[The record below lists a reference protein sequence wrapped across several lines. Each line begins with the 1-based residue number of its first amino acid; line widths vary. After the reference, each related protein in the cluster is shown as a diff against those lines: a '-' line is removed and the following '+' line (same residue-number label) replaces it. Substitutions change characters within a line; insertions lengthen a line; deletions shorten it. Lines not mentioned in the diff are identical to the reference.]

1 MADINK
7 LQTLIQLR
15 RGFQAQWDAVANTYI
30 PKAGEPCVTLDGKNK
45 GQIKIGDG
53 TSTWGELK
61 YVGVNEGAMHF
72 IGTVATKAELPE
84 NAETGD
90 IYQVTEDSKMYI
102 WDGDS
107 WEIFHAVDL
116 SNYYTKE
123 ETTNLVTVE
132 IGKVNEKITANTEKL
147 NEVETKIGE
156 VETKVN
162 ETNTKLENL
171 GTELA
176 KDYALKADLDV
187 IKVYGDTPSDTSME
201 VNGQKYATA
210 SEAIAAV
217 EDGGTIKLSGGL
229 GADEVINADKQFT
242 LDMNNAVIV
251 DNEKTPINVGVNG
264 ALTLTGNGSVECNK
278 HGKPAINNNGN
289 LIIENGSYTR
299 SVDEKNNSYYTM
311 VNHGNIVINDGIF
324 QAPRVISSMIENG
337 YWDYNS
343 GNAESGYMA
352 GVNAQYPELTV
363 NGGTFINS
371 FYTIKNDDASK
382 LTINDGMF
390 YGTILHN
397 GIEMIINGGHFTTID
412 GFYPLSIRNLSDD
425 LNPAKTVI
433 NGGIFDGNCK
443 TIIKNSGEKELDI
456 QVKGGKFILP
466 VEEQY
471 IAEGYEQKL
480 VNGYYEVTKKA

>member
-84 NAETGD
+84 SAETGD
-90 IYQVTEDSKMYI
+90 IYQVTEDSKLYI

-132 IGKVNEKITANTEKL
+132 IGKVNEKVTANTNKL
-147 NEVETKIGE
+147 NEVEAKVNE

-162 ETNTKLENL
+162 ETNSKLENL

-187 IKVYGDTPSDTSME
+187 IKVYGDTASDTSME
-201 VNGQKYATA
+201 VNGQKYNTA

-217 EDGGTIKLSGGL
+217 SDGGTIKLSGGL
-229 GADEVINADKQFT
+229 GADEVINADKKFT

-251 DNEKTPINVGVNG
+251 DNEKTPVNVNVNG

-278 HGKPAINNNGN
+278 NGKPAINNNGN
-289 LIIENGSYTR
+289 LTIENGSYTR
-299 SVDEKNNSYYTM
+299 SVDEKDNSYYTM

-324 QAPRVISSMIENG
+324 QAPRIISSMIDNG
-337 YWDYNS
+337 YYDYEKDYKA
-343 GNAESGYMA
+343 GEMAE
-352 GVNAQYPELTV
+352 YPELTI
-363 NGGTFINS
+363 NGGTFINA
-371 FYTIKNDDASK
+371 FYVIKNDDNGK
-382 LTINDGMF
+382 LYINDGNF
-390 YGTILHN
+390 YGTIFNNGYEMIVKGGNFKVTDGTYNIGMRKLNDVMNSGKLLIEGGTFISNGEVNFKHN
-397 GIEMIINGGHFTTID
+397 GGGEEPEVII
-412 GFYPLSIRNLSDD
+412 
-425 LNPAKTVI
+425 
-433 NGGIFDGNCK
+433 
-443 TIIKNSGEKELDI
+443 
-456 QVKGGKFILP
+456 KGGKFSAIVP
-466 VEEQY
+466 DNY
-471 IAEGYEQKL
+471 IAEGYEQKY
-480 VNGYYEVTKKA
+480 VDGYYVVSAKA

>member
-187 IKVYGDTPSDTSME
+187 IKVYGDTTSDTSME

-251 DNEKTPINVGVNG
+251 DNEKTPVNVGVNG

-324 QAPRVISSMIENG
+324 QAPRIVSSMIDNG
-337 YWDYNS
+337 YYDYNTDYKV
-343 GNAESGYMA
+343 GEMAE
-352 GVNAQYPELTV
+352 YPELTI
-363 NGGTFINS
+363 NGGTFINA
-371 FYTIKNDDASK
+371 FYVIKNDDNGK
-382 LTINDGMF
+382 LYINDGNF
-390 YGTILHN
+390 YGTIFNNGYEMIVKGGNFKVTDGTYNIGMRKLNDVMNSGKLLIEGGTFYSNGEVNFKHN
-397 GIEMIINGGHFTTID
+397 GGGEEPD
-412 GFYPLSIRNLSDD
+412 
-425 LNPAKTVI
+425 VV
-433 NGGIFDGNCK
+433 
-443 TIIKNSGEKELDI
+443 
-456 QVKGGKFILP
+456 VKGGKFSAVVP
-466 VEEQY
+466 EKY
-471 IAEGYEQKL
+471 IAEGYEQKYID
-480 VNGYYEVTKKA
+480 GYYVVSAKA

>member
-84 NAETGD
+84 SAEIGD

-123 ETTNLVTVE
+123 ETSNLVTVE
-132 IGKVNEKITANTEKL
+132 IGKVEEKVTANTNKL
-147 NEVETKIGE
+147 NEVETKVGE

-176 KDYALKADLDV
+176 KDYALKSDLDV
-187 IKVYGDTPSDTSME
+187 IKVYGDTASDTSME

-251 DNEKTPINVGVNG
+251 DNEKTPVNVGVNG

-324 QAPRVISSMIENG
+324 QAPRIVSSMIDNG
-337 YWDYNS
+337 YYDYAQDYKA
-343 GNAESGYMA
+343 GEMAE
-352 GVNAQYPELTV
+352 YPELTI
-363 NGGTFINS
+363 NGGTFINA
-371 FYTIKNDDASK
+371 FYVIKNDDNGK
-382 LTINDGMF
+382 LYINDGNF
-390 YGTILHN
+390 YGTIFNNGYEMVVKGGNFKVTDGTYNIGMRKLNEVMNSGKLLIEGGTFYSNGEVNFKHN
-397 GIEMIINGGHFTTID
+397 GGGEEPD
-412 GFYPLSIRNLSDD
+412 
-425 LNPAKTVI
+425 VV
-433 NGGIFDGNCK
+433 
-443 TIIKNSGEKELDI
+443 
-456 QVKGGKFILP
+456 VKGGKFSAVVP
-466 VEEQY
+466 EKY
-471 IAEGYEQKL
+471 IAEGYEQKY
-480 VNGYYEVTKKA
+480 VDGYYVVSAKA

>member
-84 NAETGD
+84 SAETGD

-132 IGKVNEKITANTEKL
+132 IGKVNEKVTANTNKL
-147 NEVETKIGE
+147 NEVEAKVNE

-162 ETNTKLENL
+162 ETNSKLENL

-187 IKVYGDTPSDTSME
+187 IKVYGDTVSDTSME
-201 VNGQKYATA
+201 VNGQKYNTA

-217 EDGGTIKLSGGL
+217 SDGGTIKLSGGL
-229 GADEVINADKQFT
+229 GADEVINADKKFT

-251 DNEKTPINVGVNG
+251 DNEKTPVNVNVNG

-278 HGKPAINNNGN
+278 NGKPAINNNGN

-299 SVDEKNNSYYTM
+299 SVDEKGNSYYTM

-324 QAPRVISSMIENG
+324 QAPRIISSMIDNG
-337 YWDYNS
+337 YYDYEKDYK
-343 GNAESGYMA
+343 AEEMA
-352 GVNAQYPELTV
+352 EYPELTI
-363 NGGTFINS
+363 NGGTFINA
-371 FYTIKNDDASK
+371 FYVIKNDDNGK
-382 LTINDGMF
+382 LYINDGNF
-390 YGTILHN
+390 YGTIFNNGYEMIVKGGNFKVTDGTYNIGMRKLNDVMNSGKLLIEGGTFISNGEVNFKHN
-397 GIEMIINGGHFTTID
+397 GGGEEPEVII
-412 GFYPLSIRNLSDD
+412 
-425 LNPAKTVI
+425 
-433 NGGIFDGNCK
+433 
-443 TIIKNSGEKELDI
+443 
-456 QVKGGKFILP
+456 KGGKFSAIVP
-466 VEEQY
+466 DNY
-471 IAEGYEQKL
+471 IAEGYEQKY
-480 VNGYYEVTKKA
+480 VDGYYVVSAKA

>member
-15 RGFQAQWDAVANTYI
+15 RGFQAQWDAVKDTYI

-84 NAETGD
+84 SAETGD

-123 ETTNLVTVE
+123 ETSNLV
-132 IGKVNEKITANTEKL
+132 
-147 NEVETKIGE
+147 
-156 VETKVN
+156 
-162 ETNTKLENL
+162 
-171 GTELA
+171 

-187 IKVYGDTPSDTSME
+187 IKVYGDTTSDTSME
-201 VNGQKYATA
+201 VNGQKYNTA

-217 EDGGTIKLSGGL
+217 SDGGTIKLSGGL

-251 DNEKTPINVGVNG
+251 DNEKTPVNVSVNG

-278 HGKPAINNNGN
+278 NGKPAINNNGN

-299 SVDEKNNSYYTM
+299 SVDEKGNSYYTM
-311 VNHGNIVINDGIF
+311 VNHGNTVINNGIF
-324 QAPRVISSMIENG
+324 QAPRIISSMISNG
-337 YWDYNS
+337 YWDYAQDYKA
-343 GNAESGYMA
+343 GKMAE
-352 GVNAQYPELTV
+352 YPE
-363 NGGTFINS
+363 
-371 FYTIKNDDASK
+371 
-382 LTINDGMF
+382 LTINDGTFINAFYVIKNDDNGKLYINGGNF
-390 YGTILHN
+390 YGTIFNNGYEMVVKGGNFKVTDGTYNIGMRKLNDVMNSGKLLIEGGTFYSNGEVNFKHN
-397 GIEMIINGGHFTTID
+397 GGGEE
-412 GFYPLSIRNLSDD
+412 PEV
-425 LNPAKTVI
+425 VI
-433 NGGIFDGNCK
+433 
-443 TIIKNSGEKELDI
+443 
-456 QVKGGKFILP
+456 KGGKFSAVVP
-466 VEEQY
+466 EKY
-471 IAEGYEQKL
+471 IAEGYEQKYID
-480 VNGYYEVTKKA
+480 GYYVVTAKA

>member
-84 NAETGD
+84 SAETGD
-90 IYQVTEDSKMYI
+90 IYQVTEDSKLYI

-132 IGKVNEKITANTEKL
+132 IGKVN
-147 NEVETKIGE
+147 TKIE
-156 VETKVN
+156 S
-162 ETNTKLENL
+162 L

-187 IKVYGDTPSDTSME
+187 IKIYGDTTSDTSME
-201 VNGQKYATA
+201 VNGQKYNTA

-217 EDGGTIKLSGGL
+217 SDGGTIKLSGGL
-229 GADEVINADKQFT
+229 GADEIINADKKFT

-251 DNEKTPINVGVNG
+251 DNEKTPVNVDVNG

-278 HGKPAINNNGN
+278 NGKPAINNNGN

-299 SVDEKNNSYYTM
+299 SVDEKGNSYYTM
-311 VNHGNIVINDGIF
+311 VNHGNTVINDGIF
-324 QAPRVISSMIENG
+324 QAPRIVSSMISNG
-337 YWDYNS
+337 YWDYAQDYKA
-343 GNAESGYMA
+343 GEMAE
-352 GVNAQYPELTV
+352 YPELTI
-363 NGGTFINS
+363 NNGTFINA
-371 FYTIKNDDASK
+371 FYVIKNDDNGK
-382 LTINDGMF
+382 LYINGGNF
-390 YGTILHN
+390 YGTIFNNGYEMVIKGGNFKVTDGTYNIGMRKLNDVMNSGKLLIEGGTFYSNGEVNFKHN
-397 GIEMIINGGHFTTID
+397 GGGEE
-412 GFYPLSIRNLSDD
+412 PQV
-425 LNPAKTVI
+425 VI
-433 NGGIFDGNCK
+433 
-443 TIIKNSGEKELDI
+443 
-456 QVKGGKFILP
+456 KGGKFSAVVP
-466 VEEQY
+466 EKY
-471 IAEGYEQKL
+471 IAEGYEQKYID
-480 VNGYYEVTKKA
+480 GYYVVSAKA

>member
-84 NAETGD
+84 SAETGD
-90 IYQVTEDSKMYI
+90 IYQVTEDSKLYI

-107 WEIFHAVDL
+107 WEIFYAVDL

-132 IGKVNEKITANTEKL
+132 IGKVN
-147 NEVETKIGE
+147 TKIE
-156 VETKVN
+156 S
-162 ETNTKLENL
+162 L

-187 IKVYGDTPSDTSME
+187 IKIYGDTTSDTSME
-201 VNGQKYATA
+201 VNGQKYNTA

-217 EDGGTIKLSGGL
+217 SDGGTIKLSGGL
-229 GADEVINADKQFT
+229 GADEVINADKKFT

-251 DNEKTPINVGVNG
+251 DNEKTPVNVDVNG

-278 HGKPAINNNGN
+278 NGKPAINNNGN

-299 SVDEKNNSYYTM
+299 SVDEKGNSYYTM
-311 VNHGNIVINDGIF
+311 VNHGNTVINDGIF
-324 QAPRVISSMIENG
+324 QAPRIVSSMISNG
-337 YWDYNS
+337 YWDYAQDYKA
-343 GNAESGYMA
+343 GEMAE
-352 GVNAQYPELTV
+352 YPELTI
-363 NGGTFINS
+363 NNGTFINA
-371 FYTIKNDDASK
+371 FYVIKNDDNGK
-382 LTINDGMF
+382 LYINGGNF
-390 YGTILHN
+390 YGTIFNNGYEMVIKGGNFKVTDGTYNIGMRKLNDVMNSGKLLIEGGTFYSNGEVNFKHN
-397 GIEMIINGGHFTTID
+397 GGGEE
-412 GFYPLSIRNLSDD
+412 PQV
-425 LNPAKTVI
+425 VI
-433 NGGIFDGNCK
+433 
-443 TIIKNSGEKELDI
+443 
-456 QVKGGKFILP
+456 KGGKFSAVVP
-466 VEEQY
+466 EKY
-471 IAEGYEQKL
+471 IAEGYEQKYID
-480 VNGYYEVTKKA
+480 GYYVVSAKA

>member
-84 NAETGD
+84 SAETGD
-90 IYQVTEDSKMYI
+90 IYQVTEDSKLYI

-132 IGKVNEKITANTEKL
+132 IGKVN
-147 NEVETKIGE
+147 TKIE
-156 VETKVN
+156 S
-162 ETNTKLENL
+162 L

-187 IKVYGDTPSDTSME
+187 IKIYGDTTSDTSME
-201 VNGQKYATA
+201 VNGQKYNTA

-217 EDGGTIKLSGGL
+217 SDGGTIKLSGGL
-229 GADEVINADKQFT
+229 GADEVINADKKFT

-251 DNEKTPINVGVNG
+251 DNEKTPVNVDVNG

-278 HGKPAINNNGN
+278 NGKPAINNNGN

-299 SVDEKNNSYYTM
+299 SVDEKGNSYYTM
-311 VNHGNIVINDGIF
+311 VNHGNTVINDGIF
-324 QAPRVISSMIENG
+324 QAPRIVSSMISNG
-337 YWDYNS
+337 YWDYAQDYKA
-343 GNAESGYMA
+343 GEMAE
-352 GVNAQYPELTV
+352 YPELTI
-363 NGGTFINS
+363 NNGTFINA
-371 FYTIKNDDASK
+371 FYVIKNDDNGK
-382 LTINDGMF
+382 LYINGGNF
-390 YGTILHN
+390 YGTIFNNGYEMVIKGGNFKVTDGTYNIAMRKLNDVMNSGKLLIEGGTFYSNGEVNFKHN
-397 GIEMIINGGHFTTID
+397 GGGEE
-412 GFYPLSIRNLSDD
+412 PQV
-425 LNPAKTVI
+425 VI
-433 NGGIFDGNCK
+433 
-443 TIIKNSGEKELDI
+443 
-456 QVKGGKFILP
+456 KGGKFSAVVP
-466 VEEQY
+466 EKY
-471 IAEGYEQKL
+471 IAEGYEQKYID
-480 VNGYYEVTKKA
+480 GYYVVSAKA

>member
-1 MADINK
+1 M
-7 LQTLIQLR
+7 
-15 RGFQAQWDAVANTYI
+15 ANTYI

-61 YVGVNEGAMHF
+61 YVGVNESAIHF

-84 NAETGD
+84 SAETGD
-90 IYQVTEDSKMYI
+90 IYQVTEDSKFYI

-107 WEIFHAVDL
+107 WEIFNAVDL
-116 SNYYTKE
+116 SNYYNKE
-123 ETTNLVTVE
+123 ETTNL
-132 IGKVNEKITANTEKL
+132 L
-147 NEVETKIGE
+147 
-156 VETKVN
+156 
-162 ETNTKLENL
+162 
-171 GTELA
+171 

-187 IKVYGDTPSDTSME
+187 IKVYGDTTSDTSIE
-201 VNGQKYATA
+201 VNGQKYNTA

-217 EDGGTIKLSGGL
+217 SDGGTIKLSGGL

-324 QAPRVISSMIENG
+324 QAPRVISSMIDNG
-337 YWDYNS
+337 YYDYNTDYKA
-343 GNAESGYMA
+343 GEMAE
-352 GVNAQYPELTV
+352 YPELTI
-363 NGGTFINS
+363 NGGTFINA
-371 FYTIKNDDASK
+371 FYVIKNDDNGK
-382 LTINDGMF
+382 LYINNGNF
-390 YGTILHN
+390 YGTIFNNGYEMIVKGGNFKVTDGTYNIGMRKLNDVMNSGKLLIEGGTFYSNGEVNFKHN
-397 GIEMIINGGHFTTID
+397 GGGEEPD
-412 GFYPLSIRNLSDD
+412 
-425 LNPAKTVI
+425 VV
-433 NGGIFDGNCK
+433 
-443 TIIKNSGEKELDI
+443 
-456 QVKGGKFILP
+456 VKGGKFSAVVP
-466 VEEQY
+466 EKY
-471 IAEGYEQKL
+471 IAEGYEQKY
-480 VNGYYEVTKKA
+480 VDGYYVVSAKA

>member
-72 IGTVATKAELPE
+72 IGTVATKTELPE
-84 NAETGD
+84 SAEIGD
-90 IYQVTEDSKMYI
+90 IYQVTEDSKLYI

-132 IGKVNEKITANTEKL
+132 IGKVN
-147 NEVETKIGE
+147 TKI
-156 VETKVN
+156 
-162 ETNTKLENL
+162 ENL

-176 KDYALKADLDV
+176 KDYALKTDLDV
-187 IKVYGDTPSDTSME
+187 IKVYGDTASDTSME
-201 VNGQKYATA
+201 VNGQKYNTA

-217 EDGGTIKLSGGL
+217 SDGGTIKLSGGL
-229 GADEVINADKQFT
+229 GADEVINADKKFT

-251 DNEKTPINVGVNG
+251 DNEKTPVNVDVNG

-278 HGKPAINNNGN
+278 NGKPAINNNGN
-289 LIIENGSYTR
+289 LTIENGSYTR
-299 SVDEKNNSYYTM
+299 SVDEKGNSYYTI
-311 VNHGNIVINDGIF
+311 VNHGNTVINNGIF
-324 QAPRVISSMIENG
+324 QAPRIVSSMISNG
-337 YWDYNS
+337 YWDYAQDYKA
-343 GNAESGYMA
+343 GEMAE
-352 GVNAQYPELTV
+352 YPELTV
-363 NGGTFINS
+363 NDGTFINA
-371 FYTIKNDDASK
+371 FYVIKNDDNGK
-382 LTINDGMF
+382 LYINGGNF
-390 YGTILHN
+390 YGTIFNNGYEMVVKGGNFKVTDGTYNIGMRKLNDVMNSGKLLIEGGTFYSNGEVNFKHN
-397 GIEMIINGGHFTTID
+397 GGGEE
-412 GFYPLSIRNLSDD
+412 PEV
-425 LNPAKTVI
+425 VI
-433 NGGIFDGNCK
+433 
-443 TIIKNSGEKELDI
+443 
-456 QVKGGKFILP
+456 KGGKFSAVVP
-466 VEEQY
+466 EKY
-471 IAEGYEQKL
+471 IAEGYEQKYID
-480 VNGYYEVTKKA
+480 GYYVVSAKA

>member
-84 NAETGD
+84 SAETGD
-90 IYQVTEDSKMYI
+90 IYQVTEDSKLYI

-116 SNYYTKE
+116 NNYYTKE

-132 IGKVNEKITANTEKL
+132 IGKVN
-147 NEVETKIGE
+147 TKIE
-156 VETKVN
+156 S
-162 ETNTKLENL
+162 L

-187 IKVYGDTPSDTSME
+187 IKIYGDTTSDTSME
-201 VNGQKYATA
+201 VNGQKYNTA

-217 EDGGTIKLSGGL
+217 SDGGTIKLSGGL
-229 GADEVINADKQFT
+229 GADEVINADKKFT

-251 DNEKTPINVGVNG
+251 DNEKTPVNVDVNG

-278 HGKPAINNNGN
+278 NGKPAINNNGN

-299 SVDEKNNSYYTM
+299 SVDEKGNSYYTM
-311 VNHGNIVINDGIF
+311 VNHGNTVINDGIF
-324 QAPRVISSMIENG
+324 QAPRIVSSMISNG
-337 YWDYNS
+337 YWDYAQDYKA
-343 GNAESGYMA
+343 GEMAE
-352 GVNAQYPELTV
+352 YPELTI
-363 NGGTFINS
+363 NNGTFINA
-371 FYTIKNDDASK
+371 FYVIKNDNNGK
-382 LTINDGMF
+382 LYINGGNF
-390 YGTILHN
+390 YGTIFNNGYEMVIKGGNFKVTDGTYNIGMRKLNDVMNSGKLLIEGGTFYSNGEVNFKHN
-397 GIEMIINGGHFTTID
+397 GGGEE
-412 GFYPLSIRNLSDD
+412 PQV
-425 LNPAKTVI
+425 VI
-433 NGGIFDGNCK
+433 
-443 TIIKNSGEKELDI
+443 
-456 QVKGGKFILP
+456 KGGKFSAVVP
-466 VEEQY
+466 EKY
-471 IAEGYEQKL
+471 IAEGYEQKYID
-480 VNGYYEVTKKA
+480 GYYVVSAKA

>member
-30 PKAGEPCVTLDGKNK
+30 PKTGEPCVTLDGKNK

-84 NAETGD
+84 SAETGD
-90 IYQVTEDSKMYI
+90 IYQVTEDGKLYI

-116 SNYYTKE
+116 SNYYTKK
-123 ETTNLVTVE
+123 ETDNLVTVE
-132 IGKVNEKITANTEKL
+132 ISKVN
-147 NEVETKIGE
+147 TKI
-156 VETKVN
+156 
-162 ETNTKLENL
+162 ENL
-171 GTELA
+171 ETELA

-187 IKVYGDTPSDTSME
+187 IKVYGDTASDTSME
-201 VNGQKYATA
+201 VNGQKYNTA

-217 EDGGTIKLSGGL
+217 SDGGTIKLSGGL
-229 GADEVINADKQFT
+229 GADEVINADKKFT

-251 DNEKTPINVGVNG
+251 DNEKTPVNVDVNG

-278 HGKPAINNNGN
+278 NGKPAINNNGN

-299 SVDEKNNSYYTM
+299 SVDEKGNSYYTM

-324 QAPRVISSMIENG
+324 QAPRIISSMISNG
-337 YWDYNS
+337 YWDYAQDYKA
-343 GNAESGYMA
+343 GEMAE
-352 GVNAQYPELTV
+352 YPELTV
-363 NGGTFINS
+363 NGGTFINA
-371 FYTIKNDDASK
+371 FYVIKNDDNGK
-382 LTINDGMF
+382 LYINGGNF
-390 YGTILHN
+390 YGTIFNNGYEMVVKGGNFKVTDGTYNIGMRKLNDVMNSGKLLIEGGTFYSNGEVNFKHN
-397 GIEMIINGGHFTTID
+397 GGGEE
-412 GFYPLSIRNLSDD
+412 PEV
-425 LNPAKTVI
+425 VI
-433 NGGIFDGNCK
+433 
-443 TIIKNSGEKELDI
+443 
-456 QVKGGKFILP
+456 KGGKFSAVVP
-466 VEEQY
+466 EKY
-471 IAEGYEQKL
+471 IAEGYEQKYID
-480 VNGYYEVTKKA
+480 GYYVVSAKA

>member
-84 NAETGD
+84 SAETGD
-90 IYQVTEDSKMYI
+90 IYQVTEDSKLYI

-132 IGKVNEKITANTEKL
+132 IGKVN
-147 NEVETKIGE
+147 TKIE
-156 VETKVN
+156 S
-162 ETNTKLENL
+162 L

-187 IKVYGDTPSDTSME
+187 IKIYGDTTSDTSME
-201 VNGQKYATA
+201 VNGQKYNTA

-217 EDGGTIKLSGGL
+217 SDGGTIKLSGGL
-229 GADEVINADKQFT
+229 GADEVINADKKFT

-251 DNEKTPINVGVNG
+251 DNEKTPVNVDVNG

-278 HGKPAINNNGN
+278 NGKPAINNNGN

-299 SVDEKNNSYYTM
+299 SVDEKGNSYYTM
-311 VNHGNIVINDGIF
+311 VNHGNTVINDGIF
-324 QAPRVISSMIENG
+324 QAPRIVSSMISNG
-337 YWDYNS
+337 YWDYAQDYKA
-343 GNAESGYMA
+343 GEMAE
-352 GVNAQYPELTV
+352 YPELTI
-363 NGGTFINS
+363 NNGTFINA
-371 FYTIKNDDASK
+371 FYVIKNDDNGK
-382 LTINDGMF
+382 LYINGGNF
-390 YGTILHN
+390 YGTIFNNGYEMVIKGGNFKVTDGTYNIGMRKLNDVMNSGKLLIEGGTFYSNGEVNFKHN
-397 GIEMIINGGHFTTID
+397 GGGEE
-412 GFYPLSIRNLSDD
+412 PQV
-425 LNPAKTVI
+425 VI
-433 NGGIFDGNCK
+433 
-443 TIIKNSGEKELDI
+443 
-456 QVKGGKFILP
+456 KGGKFSAVVP
-466 VEEQY
+466 EKY
-471 IAEGYEQKL
+471 IAEGYEQKYID
-480 VNGYYEVTKKA
+480 GYYVVSAKA

>member
-15 RGFQAQWDAVANTYI
+15 RGFQAQWDAVKDTYI

-53 TSTWGELK
+53 TSTWGQLK

-84 NAETGD
+84 SAETGD

-123 ETTNLVTVE
+123 ETSNLVTVE
-132 IGKVNEKITANTEKL
+132 IGKVN
-147 NEVETKIGE
+147 TKI
-156 VETKVN
+156 
-162 ETNTKLENL
+162 ENL
-171 GTELA
+171 ETELA

-187 IKVYGDTPSDTSME
+187 IKVYGDTTSDTSME
-201 VNGQKYATA
+201 VNGQKYNTA

-217 EDGGTIKLSGGL
+217 SDGGTIKLSGGL

-324 QAPRVISSMIENG
+324 QAPRIVSSMIDNG
-337 YWDYNS
+337 YYDYNTDYKA
-343 GNAESGYMA
+343 GEMAE
-352 GVNAQYPELTV
+352 YPELTI
-363 NGGTFINS
+363 NGGTFINA
-371 FYTIKNDDASK
+371 FYVIKNDDNGK
-382 LTINDGMF
+382 LYINDGNF
-390 YGTILHN
+390 YGTIFNNGYEMIVRGGNFNVTDGTYNIGMRKLNDVMNSGKLLIEGGTFYSNGEVNFKHN
-397 GIEMIINGGHFTTID
+397 GGGEEPD
-412 GFYPLSIRNLSDD
+412 
-425 LNPAKTVI
+425 VV
-433 NGGIFDGNCK
+433 
-443 TIIKNSGEKELDI
+443 
-456 QVKGGKFILP
+456 VKGGKFSAVVP
-466 VEEQY
+466 EKY
-471 IAEGYEQKL
+471 IAEGYEQKY
-480 VNGYYEVTKKA
+480 VDGYYVVSAKA

>member
-84 NAETGD
+84 SAETGD

-187 IKVYGDTPSDTSME
+187 IKVYGDTTSDTSME

-251 DNEKTPINVGVNG
+251 DNEKTPVNVGVNG

-324 QAPRVISSMIENG
+324 QAPRVISSMIDNG
-337 YWDYNS
+337 YYNYNTDYKA
-343 GNAESGYMA
+343 GEMAE
-352 GVNAQYPELTV
+352 YPELTI
-363 NGGTFINS
+363 NGGTFINA
-371 FYTIKNDDASK
+371 FYVIKNDDNGK
-382 LTINDGMF
+382 LYINDGNF
-390 YGTILHN
+390 YGTIFNNGYEMVVKGGNFKVTDGTYNIGMRKLNDVMNSGKLLIEGGTFYSNGEVNFKHN
-397 GIEMIINGGHFTTID
+397 GGGEE
-412 GFYPLSIRNLSDD
+412 PN
-425 LNPAKTVI
+425 VV
-433 NGGIFDGNCK
+433 
-443 TIIKNSGEKELDI
+443 
-456 QVKGGKFILP
+456 VKGGKFSAVVP
-466 VEEQY
+466 EKY
-471 IAEGYEQKL
+471 IAEGYEQNY
-480 VNGYYEVTKKA
+480 VDGYYVVSAKA

>member
-187 IKVYGDTPSDTSME
+187 IKVYGDTTSDTSME

-251 DNEKTPINVGVNG
+251 DNEKTPVNVGVNG

-278 HGKPAINNNGN
+278 HGKPAIDNNGN

-311 VNHGNIVINDGIF
+311 VNHGSIVINDGIF
-324 QAPRVISSMIENG
+324 QAPRIVSSMIDNG
-337 YWDYNS
+337 YYDYNTDYKA
-343 GNAESGYMA
+343 GEMAE
-352 GVNAQYPELTV
+352 YPELTI
-363 NGGTFINS
+363 NGGTFINA
-371 FYTIKNDDASK
+371 FYVIKNDDNGK
-382 LTINDGMF
+382 LYINDGNF
-390 YGTILHN
+390 YGTIFNNGYEMVVKGGNFKVTDGTYNIGMRKLNDVMNSGKLLIEGGTFYSNGEVNLKHN
-397 GIEMIINGGHFTTID
+397 GGGEE
-412 GFYPLSIRNLSDD
+412 PN
-425 LNPAKTVI
+425 VV
-433 NGGIFDGNCK
+433 
-443 TIIKNSGEKELDI
+443 
-456 QVKGGKFILP
+456 VKGGKFSAVVP
-466 VEEQY
+466 EKY
-471 IAEGYEQKL
+471 IAEGYEQKYID
-480 VNGYYEVTKKA
+480 GYYVVSAKA

>member
-53 TSTWGELK
+53 TSIWGELK

-84 NAETGD
+84 SAETGD
-90 IYQVTEDSKMYI
+90 IYQVTEDSKLYI

-132 IGKVNEKITANTEKL
+132 IGKVN
-147 NEVETKIGE
+147 TKIE
-156 VETKVN
+156 S
-162 ETNTKLENL
+162 L

-187 IKVYGDTPSDTSME
+187 IKIYGDTTSDTSME
-201 VNGQKYATA
+201 VNGQKYNTA

-217 EDGGTIKLSGGL
+217 SDGGTIKLSGGL
-229 GADEVINADKQFT
+229 GADEVINADKKFT

-251 DNEKTPINVGVNG
+251 DNEKTPVNVDVNG

-278 HGKPAINNNGN
+278 NGKPAINNNGN

-299 SVDEKNNSYYTM
+299 SVDEKGNSYYTM
-311 VNHGNIVINDGIF
+311 VNHGNTVINDGIF
-324 QAPRVISSMIENG
+324 QAPRIVSSMISNG
-337 YWDYNS
+337 YWDYAQDYKA
-343 GNAESGYMA
+343 GEMAE
-352 GVNAQYPELTV
+352 YPELTI
-363 NGGTFINS
+363 NNGTFINA
-371 FYTIKNDDASK
+371 FYVIKNDDNGK
-382 LTINDGMF
+382 LYINGGNF
-390 YGTILHN
+390 YGTIFNNGYEMVIKGGNFKVTDGTYNIGMRKLNDVMNSGKLLIEGGTFYSNGEVNFKHN
-397 GIEMIINGGHFTTID
+397 GGGEE
-412 GFYPLSIRNLSDD
+412 PQV
-425 LNPAKTVI
+425 VI
-433 NGGIFDGNCK
+433 
-443 TIIKNSGEKELDI
+443 
-456 QVKGGKFILP
+456 KGGKFSAVVP
-466 VEEQY
+466 EKY
-471 IAEGYEQKL
+471 IAEGYEQKYID
-480 VNGYYEVTKKA
+480 GYYVVSAKA

>member
-187 IKVYGDTPSDTSME
+187 IKVYGDTTSDTSME

-324 QAPRVISSMIENG
+324 QAPRVISSMIDNG
-337 YWDYNS
+337 YYDYNTDYKA
-343 GNAESGYMA
+343 GEMAE
-352 GVNAQYPELTV
+352 YPELTI
-363 NGGTFINS
+363 NGGTFINA
-371 FYTIKNDDASK
+371 FYVIKNDDNGK
-382 LTINDGMF
+382 LYINDGNF
-390 YGTILHN
+390 YGTIFNNGYEMIVKGGNFKVTDGTYNIGMRKLNDVMNSGKLLIEGGTFYSNGEVNFKHN
-397 GIEMIINGGHFTTID
+397 GGGEEPD
-412 GFYPLSIRNLSDD
+412 
-425 LNPAKTVI
+425 VV
-433 NGGIFDGNCK
+433 
-443 TIIKNSGEKELDI
+443 
-456 QVKGGKFILP
+456 VKGGKFSAVVP
-466 VEEQY
+466 EKY
-471 IAEGYEQKL
+471 IAEGYEQKYID
-480 VNGYYEVTKKA
+480 GYYVVSAKA

>member
-84 NAETGD
+84 SAETGD
-90 IYQVTEDSKMYI
+90 IYQVTEDSKLYI

-123 ETTNLVTVE
+123 ETTNLVIVE
-132 IGKVNEKITANTEKL
+132 IGKVN
-147 NEVETKIGE
+147 TKIE
-156 VETKVN
+156 S
-162 ETNTKLENL
+162 L

-187 IKVYGDTPSDTSME
+187 IKIYGNTTSDTSME
-201 VNGQKYATA
+201 VNGQKYNTA

-217 EDGGTIKLSGGL
+217 SDGGTIKLSGGL
-229 GADEVINADKQFT
+229 GADEVINADKKFT

-251 DNEKTPINVGVNG
+251 DNEKTPVNVDVNG

-278 HGKPAINNNGN
+278 NGKPAINNNGN

-299 SVDEKNNSYYTM
+299 SVDEKGNSYYTM
-311 VNHGNIVINDGIF
+311 VNHGNTVINDGIF
-324 QAPRVISSMIENG
+324 QAPRIVSSMISNG
-337 YWDYNS
+337 YWDYAQDYKA
-343 GNAESGYMA
+343 GEMAE
-352 GVNAQYPELTV
+352 YPELTI
-363 NGGTFINS
+363 NNGTFINA
-371 FYTIKNDDASK
+371 FYVIKNDDNGK
-382 LTINDGMF
+382 LYINGGNF
-390 YGTILHN
+390 YGTIFNNGYEMVIKGGNFKVTDGTYNIGMRKLNDVMNSGKLLIEGGTFYSNGEVNFKHN
-397 GIEMIINGGHFTTID
+397 GGGEE
-412 GFYPLSIRNLSDD
+412 PQV
-425 LNPAKTVI
+425 VI
-433 NGGIFDGNCK
+433 
-443 TIIKNSGEKELDI
+443 
-456 QVKGGKFILP
+456 KGGKFSAVVP
-466 VEEQY
+466 EKY
-471 IAEGYEQKL
+471 IAEGYEQKYID
-480 VNGYYEVTKKA
+480 GYYVVSAKA

>member
-61 YVGVNEGAMHF
+61 YVGVNESAIHF

-84 NAETGD
+84 SAETGD
-90 IYQVTEDSKMYI
+90 IYQVTEDSKLYI

-107 WEIFHAVDL
+107 WEIFNAVDL
-116 SNYYTKE
+116 SNYYNKE
-123 ETTNLVTVE
+123 ETANL
-132 IGKVNEKITANTEKL
+132 L
-147 NEVETKIGE
+147 
-156 VETKVN
+156 
-162 ETNTKLENL
+162 
-171 GTELA
+171 

-187 IKVYGDTPSDTSME
+187 IKVYGDTTSDTSIE
-201 VNGQKYATA
+201 VNGQKYNTA

-217 EDGGTIKLSGGL
+217 SDGGTIKLSGGL

-251 DNEKTPINVGVNG
+251 DNEKTPVNVGVNG

-311 VNHGNIVINDGIF
+311 VNHGNTVINDGIF
-324 QAPRVISSMIENG
+324 QAPRVISSMIDNG
-337 YWDYNS
+337 YYDYNTDYKA
-343 GNAESGYMA
+343 GEMAE
-352 GVNAQYPELTV
+352 YPELTI
-363 NGGTFINS
+363 NGGTFINA
-371 FYTIKNDDASK
+371 FYVIKNDDNGK
-382 LTINDGMF
+382 LYINDGNF
-390 YGTILHN
+390 YGTIFNNGYEMVVKGGNFKVTDGTYNIGMRKLNDVMNSSKLLIEGGTFYSNGEVNFKHN
-397 GIEMIINGGHFTTID
+397 GGGEEPD
-412 GFYPLSIRNLSDD
+412 
-425 LNPAKTVI
+425 VV
-433 NGGIFDGNCK
+433 
-443 TIIKNSGEKELDI
+443 
-456 QVKGGKFILP
+456 VKGGKFSAVVP
-466 VEEQY
+466 EKY
-471 IAEGYEQKL
+471 IAKGYEQKY
-480 VNGYYEVTKKA
+480 VDGYYVVSAKS

>member
-1 MADINK
+1 MSDINK

-84 NAETGD
+84 SAETGD
-90 IYQVTEDSKMYI
+90 IYQVTEDSKLYI

-132 IGKVNEKITANTEKL
+132 IGKVN
-147 NEVETKIGE
+147 TKI
-156 VETKVN
+156 
-162 ETNTKLENL
+162 ENL

-187 IKVYGDTPSDTSME
+187 IKVYGDTVSDTSME
-201 VNGQKYATA
+201 VNGQKYNTA

-217 EDGGTIKLSGGL
+217 SDGGTIKLSGGL
-229 GADEVINADKQFT
+229 GADEVINADKKFT

-251 DNEKTPINVGVNG
+251 DNEKTPVNVGVSG

-278 HGKPAINNNGN
+278 NGKPAINNNGN
-289 LIIENGSYTR
+289 LTIENGSYTR
-299 SVDEKNNSYYTM
+299 SVDEKGNSYYTM

-324 QAPRVISSMIENG
+324 QAPRIISSMIDNG
-337 YWDYNS
+337 YYDYEKDYKA
-343 GNAESGYMA
+343 GEMAE
-352 GVNAQYPELTV
+352 YPELTI
-363 NGGTFINS
+363 NGGTFINA
-371 FYTIKNDDASK
+371 FYVIKNDDNGK
-382 LTINDGMF
+382 LYINGGNF
-390 YGTILHN
+390 YGTIFNNGYEMVVKGGNFKVTDGTYNIGMRKLNDVMNSGKLLIEGGTFDSNGEVNFKHN
-397 GIEMIINGGHFTTID
+397 GGGEE
-412 GFYPLSIRNLSDD
+412 PE
-425 LNPAKTVI
+425 VV
-433 NGGIFDGNCK
+433 
-443 TIIKNSGEKELDI
+443 
-456 QVKGGKFILP
+456 VKGGKFSAIVP
-466 VEEQY
+466 DNY
-471 IAEGYEQKL
+471 IAEGYEQNY
-480 VNGYYEVTKKA
+480 VDGYYVVSAKA

>member
-187 IKVYGDTPSDTSME
+187 IKVYGDTTSDTSME

-251 DNEKTPINVGVNG
+251 DNEKTPVNVGVNG

-324 QAPRVISSMIENG
+324 QAPRVISSMIDNG
-337 YWDYNS
+337 YYNYNTDYKA
-343 GNAESGYMA
+343 GEMAE
-352 GVNAQYPELTV
+352 YPELTI
-363 NGGTFINS
+363 NGGTFINA
-371 FYTIKNDDASK
+371 FYVIKNDDNGK
-382 LTINDGMF
+382 LYINDGNF
-390 YGTILHN
+390 YGTIFNNGYEMVVKGGNFKVTDGTYNIGMRKLNDVMNSGKLLIEGGTFYSNGEVNLKHN
-397 GIEMIINGGHFTTID
+397 GGGEE
-412 GFYPLSIRNLSDD
+412 PN
-425 LNPAKTVI
+425 VV
-433 NGGIFDGNCK
+433 
-443 TIIKNSGEKELDI
+443 
-456 QVKGGKFILP
+456 VKGGKFSAVVP
-466 VEEQY
+466 EKY
-471 IAEGYEQKL
+471 IAEGYEQKYID
-480 VNGYYEVTKKA
+480 GYYVVSAKA

>member
-84 NAETGD
+84 SAEAGD
-90 IYQVTEDSKMYI
+90 IYQVTEDSKLYI

-132 IGKVNEKITANTEKL
+132 IGKVNEKVTANTNKL
-147 NEVETKIGE
+147 NEVETKVNE

-162 ETNTKLENL
+162 ETNSKLENL

-187 IKVYGDTPSDTSME
+187 IKVYGDTTSDTSME
-201 VNGQKYATA
+201 VNGQKYNTA

-217 EDGGTIKLSGGL
+217 SDGGTIKLSGGL

-251 DNEKTPINVGVNG
+251 DNEKTPVNVSVNG

-278 HGKPAINNNGN
+278 NGKPAINNNGN

-311 VNHGNIVINDGIF
+311 VNHGNTVINNGIF
-324 QAPRVISSMIENG
+324 QAPRIISSMISNG
-337 YWDYNS
+337 YWDYAQDYKA
-343 GNAESGYMA
+343 GEMAE
-352 GVNAQYPELTV
+352 YPE
-363 NGGTFINS
+363 
-371 FYTIKNDDASK
+371 
-382 LTINDGMF
+382 LTINDGTFINAFYVIKNDDNGKLYINGGNF
-390 YGTILHN
+390 YGTIFNNGYEMVVKGGNFKVTDGTYNIGMRKLNDVMNSGKLLIEGGTFYSNGEVNFKHN
-397 GIEMIINGGHFTTID
+397 GGGEE
-412 GFYPLSIRNLSDD
+412 PEV
-425 LNPAKTVI
+425 VI
-433 NGGIFDGNCK
+433 
-443 TIIKNSGEKELDI
+443 
-456 QVKGGKFILP
+456 KGGKFSAVVP
-466 VEEQY
+466 EKY
-471 IAEGYEQKL
+471 IAEGYEQKYID
-480 VNGYYEVTKKA
+480 GYYVVTAKA

>member
-84 NAETGD
+84 SAETGD
-90 IYQVTEDSKMYI
+90 IYQVTEDSKLYI

-132 IGKVNEKITANTEKL
+132 IGKVN
-147 NEVETKIGE
+147 TKIE
-156 VETKVN
+156 S
-162 ETNTKLENL
+162 L

-187 IKVYGDTPSDTSME
+187 IKIYGDTTSDTSME
-201 VNGQKYATA
+201 VNGQKYNTA

-217 EDGGTIKLSGGL
+217 SDGDTIKLSGGL
-229 GADEVINADKQFT
+229 GADEVINADKKFT

-251 DNEKTPINVGVNG
+251 DNEKTPVNVDVNS

-278 HGKPAINNNGN
+278 NGKPAINNNGN

-299 SVDEKNNSYYTM
+299 SVDEKGNSYYTM
-311 VNHGNIVINDGIF
+311 VNHGNTVINDGIF
-324 QAPRVISSMIENG
+324 QAPRIVSSMISNG
-337 YWDYNS
+337 YWDYAQDYKA
-343 GNAESGYMA
+343 GEMAE
-352 GVNAQYPELTV
+352 YPELTI
-363 NGGTFINS
+363 NNGTFINA
-371 FYTIKNDDASK
+371 FYVIKNDDNGK
-382 LTINDGMF
+382 LYINGGNF
-390 YGTILHN
+390 YGTIFNNGYEMVIKGGNFKVTDGTYNIGMRKLNDVMNSGKLLIEGGTFYSNGEVNFKHN
-397 GIEMIINGGHFTTID
+397 GGGEE
-412 GFYPLSIRNLSDD
+412 PQV
-425 LNPAKTVI
+425 VI
-433 NGGIFDGNCK
+433 
-443 TIIKNSGEKELDI
+443 
-456 QVKGGKFILP
+456 KGGKFSAVVP
-466 VEEQY
+466 EKY
-471 IAEGYEQKL
+471 IAEGYEQKYID
-480 VNGYYEVTKKA
+480 GYYVVSAKA

>member
-84 NAETGD
+84 SAETGD
-90 IYQVTEDSKMYI
+90 IYQVTEDSKLYI

-132 IGKVNEKITANTEKL
+132 IGKVN
-147 NEVETKIGE
+147 TKIE
-156 VETKVN
+156 S
-162 ETNTKLENL
+162 L
-171 GTELA
+171 GTEFA

-187 IKVYGDTPSDTSME
+187 IKIYGDTTSDTSME
-201 VNGQKYATA
+201 VNGQKYNTA

-217 EDGGTIKLSGGL
+217 SDGGTIKLSGGL
-229 GADEVINADKQFT
+229 GADEVINADKKFT

-251 DNEKTPINVGVNG
+251 DNEKTPVNVDVNG

-278 HGKPAINNNGN
+278 NGKPAINNNGN
-289 LIIENGSYTR
+289 LIIENGSYTH
-299 SVDEKNNSYYTM
+299 SVDEKGNSYYTM
-311 VNHGNIVINDGIF
+311 VNHGNTVINDGIF
-324 QAPRVISSMIENG
+324 QAPRIVSSMISNG
-337 YWDYNS
+337 YWDYAQDYKA
-343 GNAESGYMA
+343 GEMAE
-352 GVNAQYPELTV
+352 YPELTI
-363 NGGTFINS
+363 NNGTFINA
-371 FYTIKNDDASK
+371 FYVIKNDDNGK
-382 LTINDGMF
+382 LYINGGNF
-390 YGTILHN
+390 YGTIFNNGYEMVIKGGNFKVTDGTYNIGMRKLNDVMNSGKLLIEGGTFYSNGEVNFKHN
-397 GIEMIINGGHFTTID
+397 GGGEE
-412 GFYPLSIRNLSDD
+412 PQV
-425 LNPAKTVI
+425 VI
-433 NGGIFDGNCK
+433 
-443 TIIKNSGEKELDI
+443 
-456 QVKGGKFILP
+456 KGGKFSAVVP
-466 VEEQY
+466 EKY
-471 IAEGYEQKL
+471 IAEGYEQKYID
-480 VNGYYEVTKKA
+480 GYYVVSAKA

>member
-72 IGTVATKAELPE
+72 VGTVATKAELPE
-84 NAETGD
+84 SAEAGD
-90 IYQVTEDSKMYI
+90 IYQVTEDSKLYI

-123 ETTNLVTVE
+123 ETSNLVTVE
-132 IGKVNEKITANTEKL
+132 IGKVEEKVTANTNKL
-147 NEVETKIGE
+147 NEVETKVGE

-171 GTELA
+171 ETELA

-187 IKVYGDTPSDTSME
+187 IKIYGDTASDTSME
-201 VNGQKYATA
+201 VNGQKYNTA

-217 EDGGTIKLSGGL
+217 SDGGTIKLSGGL
-229 GADEVINADKQFT
+229 GADEVINADKKFT

-251 DNEKTPINVGVNG
+251 DNEKTPVNVDVNG
-264 ALTLTGNGSVECNK
+264 ALILTGNGSVECNK
-278 HGKPAINNNGN
+278 NGKPAINNNGN
-289 LIIENGSYTR
+289 LTIENGSYTR
-299 SVDEKNNSYYTM
+299 SVDEKGNSYYTM
-311 VNHGNIVINDGIF
+311 VNHGNTVINNGIF
-324 QAPRVISSMIENG
+324 QAPRIISSMISNG
-337 YWDYNS
+337 YWDYAQDYKA
-343 GNAESGYMA
+343 GEMAE
-352 GVNAQYPELTV
+352 YPELTI
-363 NGGTFINS
+363 NGGTFINA
-371 FYTIKNDDASK
+371 FYVIKNDDNGK
-382 LTINDGMF
+382 LYINGGNF
-390 YGTILHN
+390 YGTIFNNGYEMVVKGGNFKVTDGTYNIGMRKLNDVMNSGKLLIEGGTFYSNGEVNFKHN
-397 GIEMIINGGHFTTID
+397 GGGEE
-412 GFYPLSIRNLSDD
+412 PEV
-425 LNPAKTVI
+425 VI
-433 NGGIFDGNCK
+433 
-443 TIIKNSGEKELDI
+443 
-456 QVKGGKFILP
+456 KGGKFSAVVP
-466 VEEQY
+466 EKY
-471 IAEGYEQKL
+471 IAEGYEQKYID
-480 VNGYYEVTKKA
+480 GYYVVSAKA

>member
-61 YVGVNEGAMHF
+61 YVGVNESAIHF

-84 NAETGD
+84 SAETGD
-90 IYQVTEDSKMYI
+90 IYQVTEDSKLYI

-107 WEIFHAVDL
+107 WEIFNAVDL
-116 SNYYTKE
+116 SNYYNKE
-123 ETTNLVTVE
+123 ETTNL
-132 IGKVNEKITANTEKL
+132 L
-147 NEVETKIGE
+147 
-156 VETKVN
+156 
-162 ETNTKLENL
+162 
-171 GTELA
+171 

-187 IKVYGDTPSDTSME
+187 IKVYGDTTSDTSIE
-201 VNGQKYATA
+201 VNGQKYNTA

-217 EDGGTIKLSGGL
+217 SDGGTIKLSGGL

-251 DNEKTPINVGVNG
+251 DNEKTPVNVGVNG

-324 QAPRVISSMIENG
+324 QAPRIISSMIDNG
-337 YWDYNS
+337 YYDYNTDYKA
-343 GNAESGYMA
+343 GEMAE
-352 GVNAQYPELTV
+352 YPELTI
-363 NGGTFINS
+363 NGGTFINA
-371 FYTIKNDDASK
+371 FYVIKNDDNGK
-382 LTINDGMF
+382 LYINDGNF
-390 YGTILHN
+390 YGTIFNNGYEMVVKGGNFKVTDGTYNIGMRKLNDVMNSGKLLIEGGTFYSNGEVNFKHN
-397 GIEMIINGGHFTTID
+397 GGGEEPD
-412 GFYPLSIRNLSDD
+412 
-425 LNPAKTVI
+425 VV
-433 NGGIFDGNCK
+433 
-443 TIIKNSGEKELDI
+443 
-456 QVKGGKFILP
+456 VKGGKFSAVVP
-466 VEEQY
+466 EKY
-471 IAEGYEQKL
+471 IAKGYEQKY
-480 VNGYYEVTKKA
+480 VDGYYVVSAKS

>member
-61 YVGVNEGAMHF
+61 YVGVNESAIHF

-84 NAETGD
+84 SAETGD
-90 IYQVTEDSKMYI
+90 IYQVTEDSKLYI

-107 WEIFHAVDL
+107 WEIFNAVDL
-116 SNYYTKE
+116 SNYYNKE
-123 ETTNLVTVE
+123 ETTNL
-132 IGKVNEKITANTEKL
+132 L
-147 NEVETKIGE
+147 
-156 VETKVN
+156 
-162 ETNTKLENL
+162 
-171 GTELA
+171 

-187 IKVYGDTPSDTSME
+187 IKVYGDTTSDTSIE
-201 VNGQKYATA
+201 VNGQKYNTA

-217 EDGGTIKLSGGL
+217 SDGGTIKLSGGL

-324 QAPRVISSMIENG
+324 QAPRVISSMIDNG
-337 YWDYNS
+337 YYDYNTDYKA
-343 GNAESGYMA
+343 GEMAE
-352 GVNAQYPELTV
+352 YPELTI
-363 NGGTFINS
+363 NGGTFINA
-371 FYTIKNDDASK
+371 FYVIKNDDNGK
-382 LTINDGMF
+382 LYINDGNF
-390 YGTILHN
+390 YGTIFNNGYEMIVKGGNFKVTDGTYNIGMRKLNDVMNSGKLLIEDGTFYSNGEVNFKHN
-397 GIEMIINGGHFTTID
+397 GGGEEPD
-412 GFYPLSIRNLSDD
+412 
-425 LNPAKTVI
+425 VV
-433 NGGIFDGNCK
+433 
-443 TIIKNSGEKELDI
+443 
-456 QVKGGKFILP
+456 VKGGKFSAVVP
-466 VEEQY
+466 EKY
-471 IAEGYEQKL
+471 IAEGYEQKY
-480 VNGYYEVTKKA
+480 VDGYYVVSAKA